1 LSIVFRIIENH
12 KGTIDVITKLNQGT
26 EFIIT
31 LPINSK

>member
-12 KGTIDVITKLNQGT
+12 QGTIDVLTNLNQGT

-31 LPINSK
+31 LPINKN